1 MIDKVVIDLQQSPQT
16 KTGLV
21 NLKDLIETAA
31 HKWYKENEKDSM
43 KAKWGKTY
51 NWKELVKEIDWRSLK
66 HDPVIYHDL
75 ETPGTPKNHILFR
88 SSFLNDT
95 TREQE
100 YNLRAE
106 RRTVSTC
113 SFSIFEGYTTE
124 QSVNL
129 EIEVPLPKC
138 VIEASTGFRREYTL
152 EQSRDKQIE
161 EELTWS
167 VESNIKIPSLSQT
180 TAELVVQE
188 DEYKGTFEIKSY
200 FFGEIRLK
208 VFKDQQELLNLEFGD
223 LEDLFPRDK
232 GFRKDARGIYR
243 VTRGECKAR
252 FGISQKVELHQRAL
266 PGAEQYFKQ
275 VQDKERE
282 KQPQVEPPPLI
293 KKNLNVNNNTN
304 NFDTVRNHILKDYRS
319 NGSIPIPSAPNIPY

>member
-1 MIDKVVIDLQQSPQT
+1 MGQ
-16 KTGLV
+16 
-21 NLKDLIETAA
+21 
-31 HKWYKENEKDSM
+31 
-43 KAKWGKTY
+43 
-51 NWKELVKEIDWRSLK
+51 
-66 HDPVIYHDL
+66 
-75 ETPGTPKNHILFR
+75 
-88 SSFLNDT
+88 
-95 TREQE
+95 
-100 YNLRAE
+100 
-106 RRTVSTC
+106 
-113 SFSIFEGYTTE
+113 
-124 QSVNL
+124 
-129 EIEVPLPKC
+129 
-138 VIEASTGFRREYTL
+138 
-152 EQSRDKQIE
+152 
-161 EELTWS
+161 
-167 VESNIKIPSLSQT
+167 KIPGLSQT

-282 KQPQVEPPPLI
+282 KQPQDEPPPLI